1 MMADMAKGFNHQNF
15 LTIFLIKARQTS
27 QPIFYHMR
35 YVFKVMRETGMS
47 TSIKHPKSGFVE
59 SSLGLDTSLTGLTCI
74 HIHKLNK

>member
-15 LTIFLIKARQTS
+15 LTIFLIK
-27 QPIFYHMR
+27 PIFYHMR

-59 SSLGLDTSLTGLTCI
+59 S
-74 HIHKLNK
+74 NVA

>member
-15 LTIFLIKARQTS
+15 LTIFLIK
-27 QPIFYHMR
+27 PIFYHMR